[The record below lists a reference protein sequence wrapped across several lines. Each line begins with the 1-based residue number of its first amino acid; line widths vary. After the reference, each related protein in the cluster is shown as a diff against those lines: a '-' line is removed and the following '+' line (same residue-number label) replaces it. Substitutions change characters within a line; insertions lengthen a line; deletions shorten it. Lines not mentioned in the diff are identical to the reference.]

1 MLENLSIKNYVIV
14 DQLSLNFSSG
24 FSVLTGETGAGK
36 SILIDALSLALGQ
49 RSVSGVVRKSADKA
63 DISASFDITHNE
75 LALKWLA
82 ENEFNSNE
90 NELLLRRVI
99 FVDGKS
105 KAFINGVPATISQV
119 KALGEYLVDIYS
131 QNSHYSLMKSFTQ
144 RVILDSFSGLN
155 KELEEVKFS
164 FLKWRELYLKDEE
177 FKKNKENYLKELEEL
192 EEKNSEFIKLDF
204 TLSGWKKLQIDHKL
218 LANSSELIYGI
229 QQCISLI
236 EPDELSLNQTI
247 SKLQSELKNL
257 VSLDNRLENHQTIID
272 SIATESFE
280 LSRELNRYMQSL
292 DINEDL
298 QHEIELK
305 IQSVFD
311 YCRKYRLKPEEIES
325 LSQEWQKKI
334 DTLNNLLSNEGIIT
348 LLDEAKKEYDLASA
362 ILSNKRKE
370 SGKLLSKVITEKL
383 NQLSFNDAHFLVNL
397 KSVEPNEN
405 GNEQVEFLISTFL
418 GAEARPIQKVA
429 SGGELSR
436 ISLAIRVASI
446 SQAEVPS
453 MIFDEVDVGI
463 GGGVAEVVGKLL
475 EGLGEGNKRQV
486 FVITHLPQVAAQSS
500 NHFKITK
507 KLVDNET
514 ISQIQLLDDVERVEE
529 IARMLGGLK
538 ITDKTIDH
546 AKEILN

>member
-49 RSVSGVVRKSADKA
+49 RSMSGVVRKSADKA
-63 DISASFDITHNE
+63 DISASFDITHNK
-75 LALKWLA
+75 LALKWLT

-155 KELEEVKFS
+155 RELEEVKSS
-164 FLKWRELYLKDEE
+164 FLKWHELYLKDEE

-236 EPDELSLNQTI
+236 ESDELSLNQTI
-247 SKLQSELKNL
+247 SKLQSQLKNL

-280 LSRELNRYMQSL
+280 LSRELNRYMESL

-334 DTLNNLLSNEGIIT
+334 DTLNNLLSNKGIIT
-348 LLDEAKKEYDLASA
+348 LLDEAKKEYDLFSA
-362 ILSNKRKE
+362 MLSNKRKE

-383 NQLSFNDAHFLVNL
+383 NQLSFHNAHFLVNL
-397 KSVEPNEN
+397 KSVEPSEN
-405 GNEQVEFLISTFL
+405 GNEQVEFLISTYL
-418 GAEARPIQKVA
+418 GAEAKPIQKVA

-475 EGLGEGNKRQV
+475 EGLGEGNKRQI

-500 NHFKITK
+500 HHFKITK